1 MTAAAEAPVTYPA
14 TSRAVGVARREV
26 VRIARDAGASEGTL
40 ADIELAVSEAATNAV
55 MHAYVAP
62 GIRGETFAI
71 ATELEGSRFTVR
83 VTDDGRGLAPDANP
97 GLGLGLELMARLCE
111 RLTVGVGDN
120 GRTQVAMS
128 FELNGAAILP

>member
-14 TSRAVGVARREV
+14 TPRAVGVARREV
-26 VRIARDAGASEGTL
+26 VRVAREAGASESRL

-55 MHAYVAP
+55 IHAYVAP
-62 GIRGETFAI
+62 GIRGETFTI
-71 ATELEGSRFTVR
+71 ATELEGSRLTVR
-83 VTDDGRGLAPDANP
+83 VTDEGRGVAPDANP

-111 RLTVGVGDN
+111 RFTVGVGEG
-120 GRTQVAMS
+120 GRTQVGMS